1 MFIPFYKNS
10 ESQVKVIFE
19 PKINRV
25 VLIPDQEKLSES
37 KLDFNYIYNELQSI
51 LLKKDETLLLYSKIH
66 IQLNKKHAL
75 ISPHNKMT
83 PIKKYKIMN
92 LNLENINT
100 AD

>member
-37 KLDFNYIYNELQSI
+37 KLDFNYIYNELKTI
-51 LLKKDETLLLYSKIH
+51 LIKKDKNLLLYSKIH
-66 IQLNKKHAL
+66 IQLNKKLAL
-75 ISPHNKMT
+75 ISPHNK
-83 PIKKYKIMN
+83 
-92 LNLENINT
+92 
-100 AD
+100 

>member
-51 LLKKDETLLLYSKIH
+51 LLKKDENLLLYSKSIR
-66 IQLNKKHAL
+66 
-75 ISPHNKMT
+75 
-83 PIKKYKIMN
+83 KIF
-92 LNLENINT
+92 L
-100 AD
+100 